1 MRLRPTV
8 LAPQESFVAILAQ
21 NFILNITSQSVYQ
34 HVHIAFLRQGS
45 NDESAFDVDVVELG
59 MQGPNW
65 LFLPDVRV
73 PHQAKRL
80 SITIFVTTQTTDE
93 PVAQC
98 SVAFMWPV
106 RIDWQVTVFEK
117 LIY

>member
-8 LAPQESFVAILAQ
+8 LAQQERFVAILAQ

-59 MQGPNW
+59 IQGPNW
-65 LFLPDVRV
+65 LFDPDVRV

-93 PVAQC
+93 PVAPC

-117 LIY
+117 LIN